1 MVELIYGTQTVN
13 NQTGEHT
20 MKKILTSILT
30 AALIAASLLT
40 QVSAAPKAA
49 EFKAS
54 KLTKV
59 PTFDGVISDGEY
71 GIGDAIK
78 LTDSRLEPTAWVSGH
93 SIDPDLD
100 VQYKFAWDDSNLYMA
115 VTVKGDKS
123 PSQSADENAAWFG
136 KADCIQVFVNPEYKV
151 AGASPVCFTIGF
163 SEGKTPVVWRSKL
176 GMGVIVTGECK
187 GFSSKYDNGYTM
199 EIAIPWKTIL
209 IDTDK
214 ITTSDTK
221 ISEGTKLGLSLV
233 YADVGGTAS
242 YVKTDGNK
250 WNGDELGSAMLTLSA
265 AVKTTTEKPASAA
278 QTPDMI
284 GLTILTLAASAGAAY
299 IAKKRG

>member
-1 MVELIYGTQTVN
+1 
-13 NQTGEHT
+13 

-30 AALIAASLLT
+30 TTLIAASLLT

-54 KLTKV
+54 KLTKA

-71 GIGDAIK
+71 GTSDAIK
-78 LTDSRLEPTAWVSGH
+78 LTDSRLEPTAWVGGQ

-100 VQYKFAWDDSNLYMA
+100 VQYRFAWDDSNLYMA

-136 KADCIQVFVNPEYKV
+136 KADCVQLFINPEYKV
-151 AGASPVCFTIGF
+151 SGASPVCFTIGLA
-163 SEGKTPVVWRSKL
+163 EGKTPVVWRSKL
-176 GMGVIVTGECK
+176 GDGVIVTGECK
-187 GFSSKYDNGYTM
+187 GFSSKYDNGYVM

-221 ISEGTKLGLSLV
+221 IAEGAKLGLSLV

-250 WNGDELGSAMLTLSA
+250 WNGDEIGAAMLTLSA
-265 AVKTTTEKPASAA
+265 GAKTPAKPSTAA
-278 QTPDMI
+278 QTPDLI
-284 GLTILTLAASAGAAY
+284 VLPLLALAASAGAAY
-299 IAKKRG
+299 IAKKH

>member
-1 MVELIYGTQTVN
+1 
-13 NQTGEHT
+13 

-30 AALIAASLLT
+30 TTLIAASLLT

-54 KLTKV
+54 KLTKA

-71 GIGDAIK
+71 GTSDAIK
-78 LTDSRLEPTAWVSGH
+78 LTDSRLEPTAWVGGQ

-100 VQYKFAWDDSNLYMA
+100 VQYRFAWDDSNLYMA

-136 KADCIQVFVNPEYKV
+136 KADCVQLFINPEYKV
-151 AGASPVCFTIGF
+151 SGASPVCFTIGLA
-163 SEGKTPVVWRSKL
+163 EGKTPVVWRSKL
-176 GMGVIVTGECK
+176 GDGVIVTGECK
-187 GFSSKYDNGYTM
+187 GFSSKYDNGYVM

-221 ISEGTKLGLSLV
+221 IAEGAKLGLSLV

-250 WNGDELGSAMLTLSA
+250 WNGDEIGAAMLTLSA
-265 AVKTTTEKPASAA
+265 AAKTTATKPSTAA
-278 QTPDMI
+278 QTPDLI
-284 GLTILTLAASAGAAY
+284 VLPLLALAASAGAAY
-299 IAKKRG
+299 IAKKH